1 MAVKFPTRRPETSEI
16 AHPDD
21 LNLNFKEFVDEING
35 NLDSDNIK
43 DHDSSGIDKDC
54 FAVKSFTECYQNGD
68 DSLRFKCSHNT
79 TGFLSTDDDGNSLPS
94 IEFHAEADGWII
106 VDFSVTHQW
115 KGNGL
120 TSLAEAKKYM
130 EVVFGHFQPF
140 GIVSEGDDDI
150 RGNPFH
156 APGGWLA
163 VSGSNKHPLEHNLN
177 ISSIFTEGEITD
189 RSGPRFTHRHF
200 PQGRWVAKPI
210 DRYAVQYKVE
220 VNGNDIAE
228 TGWLFNGN
236 KQQGTYLCGCIPV
249 VAGKNRVVTSVR
261 AVSHFELNASP
272 RGIGHADGSGHK
284 GEYVPRQTV
293 VTMDG
298 LSPLPMVKEI
308 TGPFADRPST
318 GSPQQRT
325 IDIGIECFVNRAN
338 LVVQYRKA

>member
-35 NLDSDNIK
+35 NLDSDNLK
-43 DHDSSGIDKDC
+43 DQDSSGIDKDC
-54 FAVKSFTECYQNGD
+54 FSVGSFTECFQDGND
-68 DSLRFKCSHNT
+68 FLNFKCSHNT
-79 TGFLSTDDDGNSLPS
+79 TGFLSTDDNGNSLPS
-94 IEFHAEADGWII
+94 IEFHAESDGWII
-106 VDFSVTHQW
+106 VDFSVSHQW
-115 KGNGL
+115 RGNGF
-120 TSLAEAKKYM
+120 TSLDEAKKYM

-140 GIVSEGDDDI
+140 GISSKGDADI
-150 RGNPFH
+150 RGNPSH
-156 APGGWLA
+156 PPGGWLA
-163 VSGSNKHPLEHNLN
+163 VSGSNKHALDDDLF
-177 ISSIFTEGEITD
+177 ISDIFAKGTITA

-200 PQGRWVAKPI
+200 PQGRWIAKPI

-236 KQQGTYLCGCIPV
+236 KHQGTYLCGCIPV

-272 RGIGHADGSGHK
+272 RGIGHADDSGHK

-298 LSPLPMVKEI
+298 LSPLPIVRSVR
-308 TGPFADRPST
+308 GPFADVPSA
-318 GSPQQRT
+318 GAAQRTT
-325 IDIGIECFVNRAN
+325 IDIGIECLVNSSN